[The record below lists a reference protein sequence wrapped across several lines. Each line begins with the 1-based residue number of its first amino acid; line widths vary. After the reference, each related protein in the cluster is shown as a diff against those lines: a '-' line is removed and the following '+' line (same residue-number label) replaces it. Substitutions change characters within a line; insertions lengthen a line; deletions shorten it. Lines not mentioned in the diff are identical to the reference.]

1 MESIILNIIDKL
13 VSGNKLFL
21 YLFFFFSQY
30 LQIIFPP
37 YPGDMVLVI
46 EGYLSELVHLN
57 IYFILTI
64 AWFGTFLSSLM
75 LYKLGEKEKEKILH
89 SKFIKFI
96 FNTKK
101 FLKLK
106 NMFNR
111 HGPAAIFVSKFIPG
125 IYSFTVL
132 IAGISEADKKL
143 TYLTIGIVNIIHH
156 TMLIV
161 LGKILKENWVIIIN
175 VLKTYNKYVIIAM
188 IIFTLFYVLLTRV
201 NKKKFV

>member
-1 MESIILNIIDKL
+1 
-13 VSGNKLFL
+13 
-21 YLFFFFSQY
+21 
-30 LQIIFPP
+30 
-37 YPGDMVLVI
+37 
-46 EGYLSELVHLN
+46 
-57 IYFILTI
+57 
-64 AWFGTFLSSLM
+64 
-75 LYKLGEKEKEKILH
+75 
-89 SKFIKFI
+89 
-96 FNTKK
+96 
-101 FLKLK
+101 
-106 NMFNR
+106 MFNR

-156 TMLIV
+156 TILIV

-175 VLKTYNKYVIIAM
+175 ILKTYNKYVIIAM